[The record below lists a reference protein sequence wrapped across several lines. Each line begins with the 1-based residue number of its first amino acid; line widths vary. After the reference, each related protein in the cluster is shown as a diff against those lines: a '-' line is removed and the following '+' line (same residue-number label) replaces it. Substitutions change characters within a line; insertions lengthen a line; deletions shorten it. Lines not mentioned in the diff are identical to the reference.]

1 LSKLKYQCISCDKK
15 FGRKKNADEHAKN
28 FYHRIEE
35 IIIRKKLTFGEQIE
49 ISGLKDEIL
58 NEVQK
63 GGNYSNILITLKL
76 RKIAKISKKEANKA
90 IKECGLN
97 NVGWVVEK

>member
-1 LSKLKYQCISCDKK
+1 MNKT
-15 FGRKKNADEHAKN
+15 R
-28 FYHRIEE
+28 
-35 IIIRKKLTFGEQIE
+35 LTFGEQIE

-63 GGNYSNILITLKL
+63 DGNYSSTLITLKL

-97 NVGWVVEK
+97 NVGWVEENE